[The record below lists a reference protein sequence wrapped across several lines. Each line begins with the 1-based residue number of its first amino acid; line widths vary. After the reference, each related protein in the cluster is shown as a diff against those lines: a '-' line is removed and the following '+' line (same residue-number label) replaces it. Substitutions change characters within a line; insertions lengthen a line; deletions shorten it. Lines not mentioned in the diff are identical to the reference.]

1 MTHMIKRKHDAPTT
15 HLLARSAPSRRA
27 VATGIGAWAALGSMA
42 AVLSGCAEEKKTADV
57 LRTPDERFANLA
69 DYNFAP
75 HYMDVPSDM
84 GPLRMHYI
92 DEGDRGGDVI
102 LLLHGQGA
110 WAYSYR
116 TMIPIFTSAGYRV
129 IAPDYIGFGRSDKLK
144 REEDYSFQTHVD
156 WLRAFLQS
164 MQLKNVTAFMY
175 DWGGYFGLRIAGETP
190 ELFDRLVLSNT
201 QLPMADQGG
210 MEWFLKFRERVLSA
224 PEFPMGKMVNQGTIN
239 KLSPEIIAAYDAPY
253 PDESYKT
260 GPRRF
265 PMILPTTPQ
274 DPPVAA
280 NRAAWEKLKTW
291 KKPVLTLFSEMTAKT
306 AMGPEPF
313 FEQMPGT
320 QGQPHALLKAGFSI
334 IDDQPLE
341 LASRILAFANN
352 KT

>member
-1 MTHMIKRKHDAPTT
+1 MTKQQNDNPNTSHQT
-15 HLLARSAPSRRA
+15 HLRPSRRTVSTGLGALAALGA
-27 VATGIGAWAALGSMA
+27 VATA
-42 AVLSGCAEEKKTADV
+42 LSGCTEDKIPANV
-57 LRTPDERFANLA
+57 LRTPEDRFANLA

-75 HYMDVPSDM
+75 HYLDVPGDT

-92 DEGDRGGDVI
+92 DEGNRQADVI

-116 TMIPIFTSAGYRV
+116 TMIPLFTAAGYRV

-144 REEDYSFQTHVD
+144 REEDYSFQSHVD
-156 WLRAFLQS
+156 WLRSFLQS
-164 MQLKNVTAFMY
+164 MSLKNVTAFMY
-175 DWGGYFGLRIAGETP
+175 DWGGYFGLRVAAETP

-201 QLPMADQGG
+201 QLPMADQDG

-224 PEFPMGKMVNQGTIN
+224 PEFPMGQMVNRGTLN
-239 KLSPEIIAAYDAPY
+239 KLTPEVIAAYDAPY

-265 PMILPTTPQ
+265 PMILPTTPE

-291 KKPVLTLFSEMTAKT
+291 DKPVLTLFSEMTAKT

-313 FEQMPGT
+313 FEQIPGT
-320 QGQPHALLKAGFSI
+320 QSQPHALLKAGFSI
-334 IDDQPLE
+334 IEDQPAE
-341 LASRILAFANN
+341 LASHILAFAGS
-352 KT
+352 